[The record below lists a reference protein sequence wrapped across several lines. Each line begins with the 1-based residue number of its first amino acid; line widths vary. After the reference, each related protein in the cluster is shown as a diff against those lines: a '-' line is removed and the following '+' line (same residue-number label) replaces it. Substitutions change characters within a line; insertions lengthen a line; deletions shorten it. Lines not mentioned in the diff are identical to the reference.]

1 MKTKRRTLL
10 IGLGGTGCFSLRCVK
25 KNLQD
30 AGYIPLDSLT
40 ENTHD
45 SHLPK
50 NMKNIP
56 VRFVAIDL
64 DERSEK
70 ERSPFYADI
79 SDDFLLIDKLKIE
92 QKVKYMDLQ
101 ENRYYWGW
109 YPDKERKQ
117 IKLKQAQYGA
127 GQWRPLGRL
136 AYCEDQNFIESRI
149 YNAIQEL
156 AAIPVDKEWDTKDIE
171 VCILSSTAG
180 GTGSGMLLDIA
191 YYLQKSQVLQ
201 DDNIRV
207 TTYAFLLLPDIFEKL
222 DHALRTKPNTYA
234 NLKELHGFYR
244 QEFDFEMFYPS
255 RMELFKVDAGK
266 SVPFSNI
273 YLINKDLSDI
283 ELTSPE
289 DCFIYIGS
297 VVYLRMISELSSQAK
312 SSFANERIPPRIKGM
327 EENLTQS
334 GYVFSSCSGG
344 IVQFPS
350 PRKLAQTLLKDYFE
364 KRLHGEEHTSIELRS
379 WKRTDWAA
387 RFEDLISPWKPEGMK
402 RFWCSFK
409 DRMMQSTEEV
419 ISRIEAGDFSLEE
432 KFLEEHM
439 LDWEDEF
446 QKRIDK
452 EIAVRTDTL
461 VEQLNTKE
469 IFRDF
474 DDADS
479 YISPELFLEILK
491 EIQHSLKKLVEETPL
506 RNETAPSPVDL
517 TRQVNDLQNEIKKH
531 LRNIR
536 LLSRW
541 LFFHGSFIKSNRDRL
556 NEKIAQL
563 HKLLEKGQQT
573 SDNEY
578 RMVEALLSMFSEK
591 IAKRL
596 DDKRNTLSQ
605 NISRFEEAIKL
616 LRKELKRADN
626 HKLTDAHHNQM
637 RLDEKLINKLNI
649 STATILEAIHI
660 DDFFLDSLFNQAVN
674 RQLFKTTG
682 DEDEAFSLNEFTAS
696 IVSPMKIQG
705 KPDSEKLFDELL
717 LTLEKGIEQGDIK
730 IETKNYIKE
739 ISDVIK
745 NSYISLFKNL
755 KSNSFAES
763 SVFWSLPEYTDG
775 KHYPFKDDS
784 TAVQIKNKVHNFIN
798 RTFKGCNQHFNSNS
812 ENSFIFYHETHH
824 HPPENIPGIISHRDE
839 YRSVSFPLE
848 YLHVHK
854 SYAEK
859 FNDLIAPELQEIF
872 CGNPGCT
879 FNIAPLPHDVNI
891 CPSCD
896 KPILNRCG
904 NSNPDCD
911 TDNLVERLGG
921 LDQIDDT
928 KTICPGCNRQIRTFW
943 WYCEKHG
950 PQWRERNEMFCPECT
965 LEAEKGLI
973 KYSERSIKE
982 DDKSYPSFCI
992 HCKETGVKSPF
1003 KIPLPDLYFEVPKYK
1018 NPLLTKILQEEGI
1031 SNNLCPLCG
1040 AQIFPLCPYID
1051 GEIPAHYVERSPEGR
1066 LICTYF
1072 NGHKETIAEIYRC
1085 FYCHYPLKPD
1095 DSVCPRCFKDLVFCH
1110 HCSKEKRILIPLD
1123 QLIEGNRCPSCKYQ
1137 IKIKNA

>member
-1 MKTKRRTLL
+1 M
-10 IGLGGTGCFSLRCVK
+10 IGLGGTGCFSLRCAK

-30 AGYIPLDSLT
+30 AGYIPYDNLSENVRDSNLQ
-40 ENTHD
+40 ENT
-45 SHLPK
+45 
-50 NMKNIP
+50 KNIP
-56 VRFVAIDL
+56 VRFIAIDL

-70 ERSPFYADI
+70 EHSPFYADI
-79 SDDFLLIDKLKIE
+79 SEDFLLIEKLRIE

-101 ENRYYWGW
+101 ENRYYWDW
-109 YPDKERKQ
+109 YPDKERNQ

-156 AAIPVDKEWDTKDIE
+156 AAIPVDKDWDTKDIE

-234 NLKELHGFYR
+234 NLKELHAFYR

-273 YLINKDLSDI
+273 YLVNKDLSDI

-289 DCFIYIGS
+289 DCFKYIGS

-312 SSFANERIPPRIKGM
+312 SSFANERIPPKIKGM
-327 EENLTQS
+327 ENDLTQS

-344 IVQFPS
+344 IVQFP
-350 PRKLAQTLLKDYFE
+350 PPKKLGQTLLRNYVKE
-364 KRLHGEEHTSIELRS
+364 QLNGKEQGEFDLSR
-379 WKRTDWAA
+379 WKKTDWPTK
-387 RFEDLISPWKPEGMK
+387 FKDLIFPWEPEGMK
-402 RFWCSFK
+402 KFWRDFK
-409 DRMMQSTEEV
+409 DEMIQSTERA
-419 ISRIEAGDFSLEE
+419 IHRIETGEISPEE
-432 KFLEEHM
+432 KFLEEH
-439 LDWEDEF
+439 LRNWEDEL

-452 EIAVRTDTL
+452 EIGERTNNL
-461 VEQLNTKE
+461 VQQLNTKE

-474 DDADS
+474 DHADAH
-479 YISPELFLEILK
+479 ISPELFLEILK
-491 EIQHSLKKLVEETPL
+491 DIQNSLKKLIEEIPL
-506 RNETAPSPVDL
+506 KKETTLSPADF
-517 TRQVNDLQNEIKKH
+517 TKHVNDLQNDIKKY
-531 LRNIR
+531 LKNIR

-541 LFFHGSFIKSNRDRL
+541 LFFHGSFVKSNLDRL

-563 HKLLEKGQQT
+563 NRVLAKGEQILDNDSQMAVALMPVFTEKTAKKLG
-573 SDNEY
+573 
-578 RMVEALLSMFSEK
+578 
-591 IAKRL
+591 
-596 DDKRNTLSQ
+596 DKWNALSQ
-605 NISRFEEAIKL
+605 NIDHLEGALKV
-616 LRKELKRADN
+616 LRRDLKNAE
-626 HKLTDAHHNQM
+626 TDRLYDVHHYKM
-637 RLDEKLINKLNI
+637 RQDEKLINKLSI
-649 STATILEAIHI
+649 STSTILEAVQI
-660 DDFFLDSLFNQAVN
+660 DDFFLDSLFNQRVN
-674 RQLFKTTG
+674 RQLFKTEG
-682 DEDEAFSLNEFTAS
+682 DEEEAFSLNESAQS
-696 IVSPMKIQG
+696 IVSPMKIRI
-705 KPDSEKLFDELL
+705 KPDSEKILDDLIHA
-717 LTLEKGIEQGDIK
+717 LEKGIEKGDIK
-730 IETKNYIKE
+730 IDTKKYIKE

-775 KHYPFKDDS
+775 NQYPFKDEN
-784 TAVQIKNKVHNFIN
+784 TAVQIKNKVQNLIN
-798 RTFKGCNQHFNSNS
+798 RTFKGCNQYFNSNS

-824 HPPENIPGIISHRDE
+824 HPPENIPGIISYRDE
-839 YRSVSFPLE
+839 YRSVSFPPE
-848 YLHVHK
+848 FLHVHK
-854 SYAEK
+854 TYAEK
-859 FNDLIAPELQEIF
+859 FNDLIAPELQEVL
-872 CGNPGCT
+872 CGNHGCN
-879 FNIAPLPHDVNI
+879 FNIAPLPREVNL

-911 TDNLVERLGG
+911 TDNLIERLGG
-921 LDQIDDT
+921 LDQIDKT

-950 PQWRERNEMFCPECT
+950 PQWREKDEMFCPECT
-965 LEAEKGLI
+965 LEAEKGFI
-973 KYSERSIKE
+973 KFSERTIKA
-982 DDKSYPSFCI
+982 DDKTHPSFCI
-992 HCKETGVKSPF
+992 HCKETGEKFPF
-1003 KIPLPDLYFEVPKYK
+1003 KIPLPDFYYDVPKYK
-1018 NPLLTKILQEEGI
+1018 NPLLTKILQEERI
-1031 SNNLCPLCG
+1031 SNNLCPVCG
-1040 AQIFPLCPYID
+1040 AQIFPLCPYVD
-1051 GEIPAHYVERSPEGR
+1051 GEIPAHYVERSSEGR

-1072 NGHKETIAEIYRC
+1072 NGHKETIADIYQC

-1110 HCSKEKRILIPLD
+1110 HCSKEKRMLIPLD
-1123 QLIEGNRCPSCKYQ
+1123 QLIEGNRCPACKYQ
-1137 IKIKNA
+1137 IRIKNA

>member
-1 MKTKRRTLL
+1 L
-10 IGLGGTGCFSLRCVK
+10 IGLGGTGCFSLRCAK

-30 AGYIPLDSLT
+30 AGYIPFDTLSDEGGDSKHQ
-40 ENTHD
+40 ENI
-45 SHLPK
+45 
-50 NMKNIP
+50 KNIP

-79 SDDFLLIDKLKIE
+79 SDDFLFLDKLKIE

-101 ENRYYWGW
+101 ENRYYWDW

-136 AYCEDQNFIESRI
+136 AYCEDQNFIEARI

-156 AAIPVDKEWDTKDIE
+156 ASIPVDKEWDTKDIE

-312 SSFANERIPPRIKGM
+312 SSFANERIPPRTKGM
-327 EENLTQS
+327 EENLIQS

-344 IVQFPS
+344 IVQFPP
-350 PRKLAQTLLKDYFE
+350 PRKLGQALLKNYLE
-364 KRLHGEEHTSIELRS
+364 KRMDGNERLGFELKS
-379 WKRTDWAA
+379 WERRDWSKK
-387 RFEDLISPWKPEGMK
+387 FEDLISVWTPEGIK
-402 RFWCSFK
+402 RFWHNFK
-409 DRMMQSTEEV
+409 AQMIQHTKEV
-419 ISRIEAGDFSLEE
+419 ISRIQTGEISFEE
-432 KFLEEHM
+432 KFLQEHM
-439 LDWEDEF
+439 LDWEDEL
-446 QKRIDK
+446 QKRINK
-452 EIAVRTDTL
+452 EIADQTGAL
-461 VEQLNTKE
+461 EQQLNTNE
-469 IFRDF
+469 TLRDF
-474 DDADS
+474 DHLGFHL
-479 YISPELFLEILK
+479 SPELFLEILK
-491 EIQHSLKKLVEETPL
+491 DIQNSFKKLIEEVPL
-506 RNETAPSPVDL
+506 RREAALSPVGF
-517 TRQVNDLQNEIKKH
+517 TRQVNNLQDDIKKH

-536 LLSRW
+536 MLSRW
-541 LFFHGSFIKSNRDRL
+541 LFFHGSFAQSNRDQL

-563 HKLLEKGQQT
+563 HKLFIKGEQL
-573 SDNEY
+573 SGNEDQ
-578 RMVEALLSMFSEK
+578 MAEALIPVFSEK
-591 IAKRL
+591 IAKKL
-596 DDKRNTLSQ
+596 GDKMIALSQ
-605 NISRFEEAIKL
+605 NISKLEEAMKL
-616 LRKELKRADN
+616 LKKELKKASTCRLSN
-626 HKLTDAHHNQM
+626 VHHSEMHQ
-637 RLDEKLINKLNI
+637 DEKLINKLNI
-649 STATILEAIHI
+649 STHTILEAVQI
-660 DDFFLDSLFNQAVN
+660 DDFFLDSLFNQTVN
-674 RQLFKTTG
+674 SQIFKTEG
-682 DEDEAFSLNEFTAS
+682 DEEAALSIKETVS
-696 IVSPMKIQG
+696 IVSPMEIQV
-705 KPDSEKLFDELL
+705 KPDSEKILDDLL
-717 LTLEKGIEQGDIK
+717 CALEKGIEQGEIK
-730 IETKNYIKE
+730 VDTKNYIKE
-739 ISDVIK
+739 ISEVIK

-763 SVFWSLPEYTDG
+763 SVFWSLPEFTDG
-775 KHYPFKDDS
+775 KHYPYKDEN

-798 RTFKGCNQHFNSNS
+798 RIFKSCNQYFTSNS

-839 YRSVSFPLE
+839 YRSVSFPSE
-848 YLHVHK
+848 FLHVHK

-911 TDNLVERLGG
+911 TDNLIEKLGG
-921 LDQIDDT
+921 LNQIDDT
-928 KTICPGCNRQIRTFW
+928 KTICPGCSRQIRTFW

-982 DDKSYPSFCI
+982 DDKTYPSFCI
-992 HCKETGVKSPF
+992 HCKETGKKSPF

-1018 NPLLTKILQEEGI
+1018 IPLLTKTLQEEGI
-1031 SNNLCPLCG
+1031 SNNLCPVCG

-1051 GEIPAHYVERSPEGR
+1051 GEIPAHYVERSAEGR

-1072 NGHKETIAEIYRC
+1072 NGHKETIADIYQC
-1085 FYCHYPLKPD
+1085 FHCHYPLKPD
-1095 DSVCPRCFKDLVFCH
+1095 DSVCPRCFKDLVFCS
-1110 HCSKEKRILIPLD
+1110 HCSKEKKILIPLD

>member
-1 MKTKRRTLL
+1 MNIKRRTLL
-10 IGLGGTGCFSLRCVK
+10 IGLGGTGCFSLRCAK

-30 AGYIPLDSLT
+30 AGYIPFDTLSDEAGDSKHQ
-40 ENTHD
+40 ENI
-45 SHLPK
+45 
-50 NMKNIP
+50 KNIP
-56 VRFVAIDL
+56 VRFVAVDL

-79 SDDFLLIDKLKIE
+79 SDDFLLLDKLKIE

-101 ENRYYWGW
+101 ENRYYWDW
-109 YPDKERKQ
+109 YPDKDRKQ

-273 YLINKDLSDI
+273 FLINKDLSDI

-312 SSFANERIPPRIKGM
+312 SSFANERIPPRTKGM
-327 EENLTQS
+327 EENLSQS

-344 IVQFPS
+344 IVQFPP
-350 PRKLAQTLLKDYFE
+350 PRKLSQTLLKNYLE
-364 KRLHGEEHTSIELRS
+364 KRMDENEHQGFDSRS
-379 WKRTDWAA
+379 WEKTGWSTK
-387 RFEDLISPWKPEGMK
+387 FEDLISVWKPEGMK
-402 RFWCSFK
+402 RFWHNFK
-409 DRMMQSTEEV
+409 AQLIQHTEEV
-419 ISRIEAGDFSLEE
+419 ISRIQSGEINLEE
-432 KFLEEHM
+432 KFLKEHM
-439 LDWEDEF
+439 LDWEDEL
-446 QKRIDK
+446 QKRINK
-452 EIAVRTDTL
+452 EIADRTDTL
-461 VEQLNTKE
+461 EQQLNTDE
-469 IFRDF
+469 IFRGF
-474 DDADS
+474 DHLGS
-479 YISPELFLEILK
+479 HLSPELFLEILK
-491 EIQHSLKKLVEETPL
+491 DIQNSLKKLIEEAPL
-506 RNETAPSPVDL
+506 QREPALSPVDL
-517 TRQVNDLQNEIKKH
+517 ARQVNDLQDDIKKH

-536 LLSRW
+536 MLSRW
-541 LFFHGSFIKSNRDRL
+541 LFFHGSFVQSNRDRL

-563 HKLLEKGQQT
+563 HKLFEKGEQI
-573 SDNEY
+573 SESEY
-578 RMVEALLSMFSEK
+578 QMAEALLPVFSEK
-591 IAKRL
+591 IAKKL
-596 DDKRNTLSQ
+596 GDKRNTLSQ
-605 NISRFEEAIKL
+605 NISKLEEAMKL
-616 LRKELKRADN
+616 LKKELKKASTCRLSDV
-626 HKLTDAHHNQM
+626 HQSEM
-637 RLDEKLINKLNI
+637 RQDEKLINKLNI
-649 STATILEAIHI
+649 STHTILAAVQI
-660 DDFFLDSLFNQAVN
+660 DDFFLDSLFNQTVN
-674 RQLFKTTG
+674 SQIFKTEK
-682 DEDEAFSLNEFTAS
+682 DKEAALSINETLS
-696 IVSPMKIQG
+696 IVSPMKIQVR
-705 KPDSEKLFDELL
+705 PDSEKILDDLLFA
-717 LTLEKGIEQGDIK
+717 LEKGIEQGEIK
-730 IETKNYIKE
+730 VNTKNYIRE
-739 ISDVIK
+739 ISEVIK

-775 KHYPFKDDS
+775 KQYPFKDEN

-798 RTFKGCNQHFNSNS
+798 RTFKSCNQHFTSNS

-824 HPPENIPGIISHRDE
+824 HPPENIPGIISHRNE

-848 YLHVHK
+848 FLHVHK

-859 FNDLIAPELQEIF
+859 FKDLIAPELQEIF

-911 TDNLVERLGG
+911 TDNLIERLGG
-921 LDQIDDT
+921 LNQIDDK

-973 KYSERSIKE
+973 KYSERSLKE
-982 DDKSYPSFCI
+982 DDKTYPAFCI

-1031 SNNLCPLCG
+1031 SNNLCPVCG

-1051 GEIPAHYVERSPEGR
+1051 GEIPAHYVERSAEGR

-1072 NGHKETIAEIYRC
+1072 NGHKETIADIYQC
-1085 FYCHYPLKPD
+1085 FYCHYPLKPE
-1095 DSVCPRCFKDLVFCH
+1095 DSVCPRCFKELVFCS
-1110 HCSKEKRILIPLD
+1110 HCSKEKKMLIPID

>member
-1 MKTKRRTLL
+1 MNIKRRTLL
-10 IGLGGTGCFSLRCVK
+10 IGLGGTGCFSLRCAK

-30 AGYIPLDSLT
+30 AGYIPFDTLSDKAGDSSLR
-40 ENTHD
+40 
-45 SHLPK
+45 K
-50 NMKNIP
+50 NIKNIP

-70 ERSPFYADI
+70 ERAPFYADI

-101 ENRYYWGW
+101 ENRYYWDW

-273 YLINKDLSDI
+273 FLINKDLSDI

-312 SSFANERIPPRIKGM
+312 SSFANERIPPKTQNM

-344 IVQFPS
+344 IVQFP
-350 PRKLAQTLLKDYFE
+350 PPQKLGQTLLKNYLE
-364 KRLHGEEHTSIELRS
+364 KRLDGQEHSRFDLEG
-379 WKRTDWAA
+379 WKKTAWSEK
-387 RFEDLISPWKPEGMK
+387 FKDLISLWKPEGIK
-402 RFWCSFK
+402 RFWHNLMTQMIQHTK
-409 DRMMQSTEEV
+409 EV
-419 ISRIEAGDFSLEE
+419 ISRIQAGEIAIEE
-432 KFLEEHM
+432 KFLKEHM
-439 LDWEDEF
+439 PDWEAEL
-446 QKRIDK
+446 QKKINREVAD
-452 EIAVRTDTL
+452 RTDTL
-461 VEQLNTKE
+461 ELHLNKNE
-469 IFRDF
+469 ILRDF
-474 DDADS
+474 DCRDS
-479 YISPELFLEILK
+479 DLRPELFLEILK
-491 EIQHSLKKLVEETPL
+491 EIQNSLNTLIEKAPL
-506 RNETAPSPVDL
+506 HRESTSSPIDF
-517 TRQVNDLQNEIKKH
+517 TRRVNNLQDEIQKH
-531 LRNIR
+531 LRNLR
-536 LLSRW
+536 MLSRW
-541 LFFHGSFIKSNRDRL
+541 LFFRQSFVQSNRHQL
-556 NEKIAQL
+556 NEKIEQL
-563 HKLLEKGQQT
+563 HRLFEQGPQI
-573 SDNEY
+573 SENEDQ
-578 RMVEALLSMFSEK
+578 MAEALLPVISEK
-591 IAKRL
+591 IAKQL
-596 DDKRNTLSQ
+596 VDKRMTLSQ
-605 NISRFEEAIKL
+605 NISKLEEAMNL
-616 LRKELKRADN
+616 LKKELKKASSKRLSN
-626 HKLTDAHHNQM
+626 VHHFETRQH
-637 RLDEKLINKLNI
+637 EKLINKLHI
-649 STATILEAIHI
+649 STHTILEAVQI
-660 DDFFLDSLFNQAVN
+660 DDIFLDSLFNQTVN
-674 RQLFKTTG
+674 SQIFKTDG
-682 DEDEAFSLNEFTAS
+682 DEHATHRINETDS
-696 IVSPMKIQG
+696 ILSPMEIQV
-705 KPDSEKLFDELL
+705 KPDSEKILDDLLFA
-717 LTLEKGIEQGDIK
+717 LEKGIEQGEIRVD
-730 IETKNYIKE
+730 TKNYIRE

-775 KHYPFKDDS
+775 KHYPFKDEN
-784 TAVQIKNKVHNFIN
+784 TAVQIENKVHNFIN
-798 RTFKGCNQHFNSNS
+798 RTFKSCNQYFSSNS

-824 HPPENIPGIISHRDE
+824 HPPENIPGIISHRGD
-839 YRSVSFPLE
+839 YRSVSFPPE
-848 YLHVHK
+848 FLHVHK

-872 CGNPGCT
+872 CGNPGCS
-879 FNIAPLPHDVNI
+879 FNIAPIPRDVNI
-891 CPSCD
+891 CPGCD
-896 KPILNRCG
+896 KPLLNRCG
-904 NSNPDCD
+904 NSNLDCD
-911 TDNLVERLGG
+911 TDNLLERLGG
-921 LDQIDDT
+921 LSQIDDT

-950 PQWRERNEMFCPECT
+950 PQWRERHEMFCPECT

-982 DDKSYPSFCI
+982 DDKTYPAFCI

-1018 NPLLTKILQEEGI
+1018 IPLLTKILQDEGI
-1031 SNNLCPLCG
+1031 SNNLCPVCG
-1040 AQIFPLCPYID
+1040 AQIFPLCPYIE
-1051 GEIPAHYVERSPEGR
+1051 GKIPVHYVERSAEGK

-1072 NGHKETIAEIYRC
+1072 NGHKETIADIYQC
-1085 FYCHYPLKPD
+1085 YYCHYPLKPD
-1095 DSVCPRCFKDLVFCH
+1095 DSVCPRCFKELVFCS
-1110 HCSKEKRILIPLD
+1110 HCSREKKILIPLD

-1137 IKIKNA
+1137 IKTKNA